1 MTTDRRKGHTM
12 RNKLR
17 HIYYEWPEKHSDMPF
32 CLAVAALVIS
42 IVMPIVRA
50 ILA

>member
-1 MTTDRRKGHTM
+1 M

-17 HIYYEWPEKHSDMPF
+17 RIYYEWPEKHPGMPF

-42 IVMPIVRA
+42 IVMPVVRA
-50 ILA
+50 TLA

>member
-1 MTTDRRKGHTM
+1 M

-17 HIYYEWPEKHSDMPF
+17 RIYREWPEKHPGMPL

>member
-1 MTTDRRKGHTM
+1 M

-17 HIYYEWPEKHSDMPF
+17 RIYRESPEKHPSMPL

-50 ILA
+50 ALAGTT